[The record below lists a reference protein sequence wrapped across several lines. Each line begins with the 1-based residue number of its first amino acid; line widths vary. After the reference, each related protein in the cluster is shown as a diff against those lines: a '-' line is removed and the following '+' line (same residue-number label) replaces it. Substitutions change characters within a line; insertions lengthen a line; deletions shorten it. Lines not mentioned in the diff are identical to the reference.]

1 MKKITFLF
9 PLLVLIIFSTYSFA
23 LAVEKKTCPMPD
35 EKINQ
40 KITNHLSNI
49 KKIAVEFKQTDSR
62 GAEAEGM
69 LIIDKPYKFRCNYY
83 KPFPLLIIGNKNYVS
98 VYDYEMEHFARIK
111 TAENI
116 FNFLLLDKV
125 ELTEQFQII
134 AQKELKDTYDLALYH
149 EPTGRTS
156 NIIFDKIS
164 GHIKTLIINEDD
176 NVITLEFSKTHVL
189 SSAAKE
195 LFVIQNPEI
204 FGKPKRL
211 GKQEIEKLI
220 K

>member
-1 MKKITFLF
+1 MNKISLSFIY
-9 PLLVLIIFSTYSFA
+9 LIFVVFYAPNVA
-23 LAVEKKTCPMPD
+23 LAAEKKTCPMPD
-35 EKINQ
+35 ERINS
-40 KITNHLSNI
+40 KITSYLSSI

-62 GAEAEGM
+62 GAAAEGM

-111 TAENI
+111 TTENI
-116 FNFLLLDKV
+116 FNFLLLDHV
-125 ELTEQFQII
+125 ELNNQFQII
-134 AQKELKDTYDLALYH
+134 AQKELKNIYELVLYH

-156 NIIFDKIS
+156 NITFDKAN
-164 GHIKTLIINEDD
+164 GHIKNLIIHEDD
-176 NVITLEFSKTHVL
+176 NVVTLEFSKTRILCKV
-189 SSAAKE
+189 AKE
-195 LFVIQNPEI
+195 LFIIQNPEI